1 MMMMDTE
8 TTADGPPPAPS
19 VDALASSLPQPV
31 RGYAELAF
39 RPSESGPSS
48 GAGPSESEVEDEATS
63 RLDRLEVS
71 LRGRLLELTG
81 NILGDGDGT
90 EGGGEGEEG
99 LLDYFRQVARL
110 VLGTVRLVSA
120 DEAGGG
126 DADSDSAADGR
137 GGIRSAIGNS
147 PSFKRLPFL
156 LLEDAIDTLPFTSV
170 QSVWTG
176 GLSSL
181 LCPRSGLCSPVVF
194 GQQSKFVLLRITN
207 KLLRQCSSRGSD
219 SGFAGGLM
227 RMTASVF
234 PLSERSAV
242 NVLGTFHGAGNPT
255 VVESRDEFE
264 GRRRKASQEASGE
277 NAPDDGVGYEFY
289 ETFWG
294 IQAVFADP
302 PSTVLPSRA
311 LGQKTALERYN
322 AFMAGAADVLAVLES
337 TPVSSQ
343 SSAPATT
350 GPPAAGEGAPAAA
363 VRHHKYLTN
372 SGLLHL
378 QLRDGTLRAHVLTQL
393 LIVLKYLAGV
403 QSSLP
408 TGPIAATPGGD
419 ASKLAQ
425 QINRGQVKALAA
437 LDRRARDL
445 LRATSGP
452 DAVGLINWLLK
463 EREAGWK
470 VWKKNRCMPA
480 LDKAGPADVSGKDVR
495 AVLLSGRKRKAEDDA
510 RREEAV
516 KNEGGMMDVRRDL
529 PGIAAGINAEVPTLD
544 SFLEPYRE
552 ALDPEVSH
560 IHCADVIHYI
570 PTP

>member
-1 MMMMDTE
+1 MMDTE
-8 TTADGPPPAPS
+8 TTTDGPPPAPS
-19 VDALASSLPQPV
+19 IDALARSLPQPV
-31 RGYAELAF
+31 REYAELAL
-39 RPSESGPSS
+39 RPAESGPP
-48 GAGPSESEVEDEATS
+48 GAGREEEEATS

-71 LRGRLLELTG
+71 LRGRLLVLTEKM
-81 NILGDGDGT
+81 LDDGDG
-90 EGGGEGEEG
+90 GDGSDGGDGGEGV

-110 VLGTVRLVSA
+110 VLETVRLVSA
-120 DEAGGG
+120 EDDKRGGDDGTDNADNAGG
-126 DADSDSAADGR
+126 DDDD
-137 GGIRSAIGNS
+137 GIRSAIGSS

-181 LCPRSGLCSPVVF
+181 LCPRSGLCSPAVF

-219 SGFAGGLM
+219 SGFAGELM
-227 RMTASVF
+227 RMTARVF

-255 VVESRDEFE
+255 TVETRDEFE
-264 GRRRKASQEASGE
+264 GRRTNASQDAGGDGGQS
-277 NAPDDGVGYEFY
+277 PPPDGVGYEFY

-302 PSTVLPSRA
+302 PSTVLPSRT
-311 LGQKTALERYN
+311 LGQKAALERYN
-322 AFMAGAADVLAVLES
+322 AFMAGAGEVLSVLES

-343 SSAPATT
+343 SSSAASTAQPAN
-350 GPPAAGEGAPAAA
+350 GDAPAAA

-378 QLRDGTLRAHVLTQL
+378 QLRDGTLRSHVLTQL
-393 LIVLKYLAGV
+393 LIVLKYLAGNHA
-403 QSSLP
+403 SLP
-408 TGPIAATPGGD
+408 TGPINATPGGD
-419 ASKLAQ
+419 AARLTQ
-425 QINRGQVKALAA
+425 QINKGQVKQLAA
-437 LDRRARDL
+437 LDKRARDL

-452 DAVGLINWLLK
+452 DAVNLVNWLLK

-480 LDKAGPADVSGKDVR
+480 LDRVGPSDVSGRDVR
-495 AVLLSGRKRKAEDDA
+495 ALLLSGRKRKARTD
-510 RREEAV
+510 EAADS
-516 KNEGGMMDVRRDL
+516 EGGSIDVRRDL
-529 PGIAAGINAEVPTLD
+529 PGIAAGINAEVPTAD

-552 ALDPEVSH
+552 ALDPEVS
-560 IHCADVIHYI
+560 YI
-570 PTP
+570 TAMPYHSQSATPG